1 MTLVK
6 ERPGEVAERGPESRP
21 SDNDLPFNEEGLK
34 RSQSGRSS
42 LVAHREDEVGEKGGV
57 RGLRAEGAG
66 GEVTGVEEEAEAST
80 VTGSPTTVLGGD
92 TGRRER
98 PKFFIGN
105 LRCRLFLSISA

>member
-66 GEVTGVEEEAEAST
+66 GEVTSVEEEAEAST
-80 VTGSPTTVLGGD
+80 VTGSPTTALGG
-92 TGRRER
+92 GGGGSHPPPQILYR
-98 PKFFIGN
+98 
-105 LRCRLFLSISA
+105 